1 MMSKRT
7 TRSGLGRQQRG
18 VVLFVAMIVLVVMA
32 LAGVA
37 MVRQSGSGL
46 SIAGNLAFK
55 QSATATGDYGTEA
68 ALNWW
73 LPLRGT
79 LALDN
84 NVPAEGYYSDWG
96 AAGSARLTGDPSLYD
111 WNTLSKKLIVDDGTR
126 ANNEVSY
133 IIERLCL
140 NPAMNPDD
148 PAQMCVKTPPSG
160 GANRSTTTQHYPL
173 SDGEDRVVVHYRI
186 STRIVGPKQTLS
198 YIQVMVR

>member
-1 MMSKRT
+1 MMNKRT
-7 TRSGLGRQQRG
+7 SISGNRRQRG

-55 QSATATGDYGTEA
+55 QSATSTGDYGTEA

-79 LALDN
+79 AALDN
-84 NVPAEGYYSDWG
+84 NVPAEGYYSNWG
-96 AAGSARLTGDPSLYD
+96 TAVDTRLTGDPSLYN
-111 WNTLSKKLIVDDGTR
+111 WNTLSKKVVADDGTR
-126 ANNEVSY
+126 ADNEVSY
-133 IIERLCL
+133 IIERLCV

-148 PAQMCVKTPPSG
+148 PTQLCVKTPPTG
-160 GANRSTTTQHYPL
+160 GGNRGVTTREYPD

>member
-1 MMSKRT
+1 MKR
-7 TRSGLGRQQRG
+7 RSFPSGKRSQRG

-55 QSATATGDYGTEA
+55 QSATSTGDFGTEA
-68 ALNWW
+68 AVNWW

-79 LALDN
+79 ATLNIDN
-84 NVPAEGYYSDWG
+84 AAEGYYSNWG
-96 AAGSARLTGDPSLYD
+96 AAGAPRLSGDPSTYD
-111 WNTLSKKLIVDDGTR
+111 WNTLAKKVVVDDGTR
-126 ANNEVSY
+126 AGNQVSY

-140 NPAMNPDD
+140 NPGMNPED
-148 PAQMCVKTPPSG
+148 PAQICVKTPPSG
-160 GANRSTTTQHYPL
+160 GVNKSTTTQHYPM
-173 SDGEDRVVVHYRI
+173 SDGDDRLVVHYRI
-186 STRIVGPKQTLS
+186 STQIVGPKRTLS

>member
-1 MMSKRT
+1 MMSRRAST
-7 TRSGLGRQQRG
+7 VGMRRQRG

-55 QSATATGDYGTEA
+55 QSATSTGDFGTEA
-68 ALNWW
+68 AVNWW

-79 LALDN
+79 ATLNIDN
-84 NVPAEGYYSDWG
+84 AAEGYYSNWG
-96 AAGSARLTGDPSLYD
+96 AAGAPRLSGDPSTYD
-111 WNTLSKKLIVDDGTR
+111 WNTLAKKVVVDDGTR
-126 ANNEVSY
+126 AGNQVSY

-140 NPAMNPDD
+140 NTGLNPDD
-148 PAQMCVKTPPSG
+148 PGQICVKTPPKG
-160 GANRSTTTQHYPL
+160 GADQSTSTRHHPD
-173 SDGEDRVVVHYRI
+173 SAGEDRLIVHYRI

>member
-1 MMSKRT
+1 MMSSRASAIGM
-7 TRSGLGRQQRG
+7 RRQRG
-18 VVLFVAMIVLVVMA
+18 IVLFVAMIVLVVMA

-55 QSATATGDYGTEA
+55 QSATSAGDFGTEA

-79 LALDN
+79 AALDTD
-84 NVPAEGYYSDWG
+84 VPAEGYYSDWG
-96 AAGSARLTGDPSLYD
+96 AAATPRLTGDPSTYD
-111 WNTLSKKLIVDDGTR
+111 WAALAKKVVADDGTR
-126 ANNEVSY
+126 AGNQVSY

-140 NPAMNPDD
+140 HPGRNPED
-148 PAQMCVKTPPSG
+148 PTQICVKTPPSG
-160 GANRSTTTQHYPL
+160 GVNQSTTTQHYPL
-173 SDGEDRVVVHYRI
+173 SDGEDRRVVHYRI
-186 STRIVGPKQTLS
+186 STQIVGPKQTLS

>member
-1 MMSKRT
+1 MMSSRT
-7 TRSGLGRQQRG
+7 SFSGMRRQRG

-55 QSATATGDYGTEA
+55 QSATSAGDFGTET
-68 ALNWW
+68 ALSWW

-79 LALDN
+79 AALDFD
-84 NVPAEGYYSDWG
+84 VPAEGYYSNWG
-96 AAGSARLTGDPSLYD
+96 AGGTPRLSGDPSTYD
-111 WNTLSKKLIVDDGTR
+111 WNTLAKKVVVDDGTR
-126 ANNEVSY
+126 AGNQVSY

-140 NPAMNPDD
+140 NAGMNPED
-148 PAQMCVKTPPSG
+148 PTQICVRTPPTG
-160 GANRSTTTQHYPL
+160 GMSKSTTTQHYPM
-173 SDGEDRVVVHYRI
+173 SDGEDRFLVHYRI
-186 STRIVGPKQTLS
+186 STQIIGPKRTLS

>member
-1 MMSKRT
+1 MKR
-7 TRSGLGRQQRG
+7 RSFTSGRRGQRG

-55 QSATATGDYGTEA
+55 QSATSTGDFGTES

-79 LALDN
+79 AALDIDN
-84 NVPAEGYYSDWG
+84 AAEGYYSNWG
-96 AAGSARLTGDPSLYD
+96 GGTTRLTGDPSTYD
-111 WNTLSKKLIVDDGTR
+111 WATLAKKVVPDDGTR
-126 ANNEVSY
+126 SGNQVSY
-133 IIERLCL
+133 IIERLCQTAGL
-140 NPAMNPDD
+140 NPED
-148 PAQMCVKTPPSG
+148 PAQICVKTPPAG
-160 GANRSTTTQHYPL
+160 GVNQSTTTQHHPK
-173 SDGEDRVVVHYRI
+173 SDGEDRLVVHYRI
-186 STRIVGPKQTLS
+186 STQIVGPKQTLS

>member
-1 MMSKRT
+1 MSKKT
-7 TRSGLGRQQRG
+7 SSFGRGRQRG

-55 QSATATGDYGTEA
+55 QSATSTGDYGTEA

-79 LALDN
+79 PALDN
-84 NVPAEGYYSDWG
+84 NVPAEGYYSNWG
-96 AAGSARLTGDPSLYD
+96 TAVDTRLTGDPSLYD
-111 WNTLSKKLIVDDGTR
+111 WNALSKKVVADDGTR
-126 ANNEVSY
+126 ADNEVSY
-133 IIERLCL
+133 IIERLCV
-140 NPAMNPDD
+140 NPAMNPED
-148 PAQMCVKTPPSG
+148 PAQMCVKTPPRDG
-160 GANRSTTTQHYPL
+160 GNRGVITQLYPH
-173 SDGEDRVVVHYRI
+173 SDGEDRVIVHYRI
-186 STRIVGPKQTLS
+186 SSRIVGPKQTLS

>member
-1 MMSKRT
+1 MMKRT
-7 TRSGLGRQQRG
+7 TFAPSRRGQRG

-55 QSATATGDYGTEA
+55 QSATSAGDYGTEA

-79 LALDN
+79 AVLDLDN
-84 NVPAEGYYSDWG
+84 AAEGYYSNWG
-96 AAGSARLTGDPSLYD
+96 AAGQPRLTGDPSTYD
-111 WNTLSKKLIVDDGTR
+111 WATLAKKVVVDDGTR
-126 ANNEVSY
+126 ANNQVSY
-133 IIERLCL
+133 IIERLCQTAGL
-140 NPAMNPDD
+140 NPED
-148 PAQMCVKTPPSG
+148 PAQICVKTPPNG
-160 GANRSTTTQHYPL
+160 GGNQSTTTQHYPK
-173 SDGEDRVVVHYRI
+173 SDGDDRLVVHYRI
-186 STRIVGPKQTLS
+186 STQIVGPKQTLS

>member
-1 MMSKRT
+1 MMSRLSSNSSM
-7 TRSGLGRQQRG
+7 RRQRG

-55 QSATATGDYGTEA
+55 QSATSAGDYGTEA
-68 ALNWW
+68 AINWW

-79 LALDN
+79 AALDSD
-84 NVPAEGYYSDWG
+84 VPAEGYYSDWG
-96 AAGSARLTGDPSLYD
+96 AGGTPRLTGDPSTYD
-111 WNTLSKKLIVDDGTR
+111 WNTLAKKVFVDDGTR
-126 ANNEVSY
+126 SNNEVSY

-140 NPAMNPDD
+140 WPGRNPDD
-148 PAQMCVKTPPSG
+148 PTQICVKTPPTG
-160 GANRSTTTQHYPL
+160 GVDKSTTTQHYPK
-173 SDGEDRVVVHYRI
+173 SDGDDRLVVHYRI
-186 STRIVGPKQTLS
+186 STQIVGPKQTLS

>member
-1 MMSKRT
+1 MMSR
-7 TRSGLGRQQRG
+7 RPSFSGMRRQRG

-55 QSATATGDYGTEA
+55 QGATSAGDYGTEM
-68 ALNWW
+68 ALAWW

-79 LALDN
+79 VALDFD
-84 NVPAEGYYSDWG
+84 VPAEGYYSNWG
-96 AAGSARLTGDPSLYD
+96 AGGTPRLSGDPSTYD
-111 WNTLSKKLIVDDGTR
+111 WNALAKKVIVDDGTR
-126 ANNEVSY
+126 AGNQVSY

-140 NPAMNPDD
+140 EPGKNPEDA
-148 PAQMCVKTPPSG
+148 AQICVRTPPSG
-160 GANRSTTTQHYPL
+160 GMNKSTTTQHYPK
-173 SDGEDRVVVHYRI
+173 SDGEDRFVIHYRI
-186 STRIVGPKQTLS
+186 STQIVGPKQTLS

>member
-1 MMSKRT
+1 MTMQRAFN
-7 TRSGLGRQQRG
+7 SGMRRQRG

-73 LPLRGT
+73 MPLRGT
-79 LALDN
+79 AALDN
-84 NVPAEGYYSDWG
+84 DVPAEGYYSNWG
-96 AAGSARLTGDPSLYD
+96 PGGSARLTGDPSTYD
-111 WNTLSKKLIVDDGTR
+111 WSTLSKKLVPDDGTR

-140 NPAMNPDD
+140 NTGLNPDD
-148 PAQMCVKTPPSG
+148 PGQICVKTPPKG
-160 GANRSTTTQHYPL
+160 GADQSTTTQHYPL
-173 SDGEDRVVVHYRI
+173 SAGEDRLIVHYRI

>member
-1 MMSKRT
+1 MMNKRT
-7 TRSGLGRQQRG
+7 SSSGNRRQRG

-55 QSATATGDYGTEA
+55 QSATSTGDYGTEA

-79 LALDN
+79 AALDN
-84 NVPAEGYYSDWG
+84 NVPAEGYYSNWG
-96 AAGSARLTGDPSLYD
+96 TAVDTRLTGDPSLYN
-111 WNTLSKKLIVDDGTR
+111 WNTLSKKVVADDGTR
-126 ANNEVSY
+126 ADNEVSY
-133 IIERLCL
+133 IIERLCF
-140 NPAMNPDD
+140 NPAMNPQD
-148 PAQMCVKTPPSG
+148 PAQLCVRSPVRSG
-160 GANRSTTTQHYPL
+160 GNRGVTTREYPD
-173 SDGEDRVVVHYRI
+173 SDGEDRIVIHYRI

>member
-1 MMSKRT
+1 MMNKRT
-7 TRSGLGRQQRG
+7 SSSGNRRQRG

-55 QSATATGDYGTEA
+55 QSATSTGDYGTEA

-73 LPLRGT
+73 LPLR
-79 LALDN
+79 A
-84 NVPAEGYYSDWG
+84 
-96 AAGSARLTGDPSLYD
+96 
-111 WNTLSKKLIVDDGTR
+111 DDGTR
-126 ANNEVSY
+126 ADNEVSY
-133 IIERLCL
+133 IIERLCF
-140 NPAMNPDD
+140 NPAMNPQD
-148 PAQMCVKTPPSG
+148 PAQLCVRSPVRSG
-160 GANRSTTTQHYPL
+160 GNRGVTTREYPD
-173 SDGEDRVVVHYRI
+173 SDGEDRIVIHYRI

>member
-1 MMSKRT
+1 MMSRRPT
-7 TRSGLGRQQRG
+7 IVGMRRQRG

-55 QSATATGDYGTEA
+55 QSATSAGDYGTEA

-79 LALDN
+79 ITLDN
-84 NVPAEGYYSDWG
+84 DVPAEGYYSNWG
-96 AAGSARLTGDPSLYD
+96 APGTPRLTGDPSTYD
-111 WNTLSKKLIVDDGTR
+111 WNALAKKVVVDDGSR
-126 ANNEVSY
+126 AGNQVSY

-140 NPAMNPDD
+140 EVDKNPED
-148 PAQMCVKTPPSG
+148 PAQICVKTPPSG
-160 GANRSTTTQHYPL
+160 GMNKSSTTQHYPM
-173 SDGEDRVVVHYRI
+173 SDGEDRLIVHYRI
-186 STRIVGPKQTLS
+186 STQVIGPKQTLS